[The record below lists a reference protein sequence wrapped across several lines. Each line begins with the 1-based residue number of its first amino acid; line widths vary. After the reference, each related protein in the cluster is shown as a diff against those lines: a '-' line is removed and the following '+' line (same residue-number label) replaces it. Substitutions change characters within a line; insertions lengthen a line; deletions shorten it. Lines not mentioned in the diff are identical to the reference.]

1 MKPGRIV
8 ALVVGCLL
16 VLPGVA
22 MLAGGAAL
30 TAVYAFGRD
39 ADGYFEADLTTI
51 ESPTVA
57 VVAGPADFGDEATPD
72 WVFGALDLDLRLQV
86 SSTSTD
92 RAVFVGIGRDEDVD
106 AYLAGVAFDEV
117 DDIDGRRVDYRTR
130 SGGDEVT
137 PPTEESFWAVSADG
151 VGTQEITWQPESGR
165 WTAVVMNADG
175 SPGIA
180 VDVDVGAKAGFL
192 LPLAITLLVLGLV
205 ITGGGV
211 ALIVVGASGAR
222 REHGELPPPATAE
235 PAVVAERVTGDP
247 VSVSAQLDPSLSR
260 WQWLVK
266 WFLAIPH
273 FIVLV
278 FLWIAFVVL
287 TVVAFFAILF
297 TRRYPRGMFDF
308 NVGVLRW
315 TWRVGYYAT
324 TGGLGTDRY
333 PPFSLHAEPG
343 DLAALDVAYPEDL
356 SRWLPLVKW
365 FLAIPHLVI
374 LGLLYGTGTAVAD
387 DDVFVVGAL
396 GLLGVL
402 VLIAAVALLFTGRY
416 LRGLFDLII
425 GLNRWAF
432 RVIAYVALMTDRYPP
447 FRLDQGPDEPID
459 AQLTDPDATPR

>member
-22 MLAGGAAL
+22 MVAGGAAL
-30 TAVYAFGRD
+30 TAAYAFARD
-39 ADGYFEADLTTI
+39 ADGYFDADLAPI

-72 WVFGALDLDLRLQV
+72 WVFGALDVDVRLQV
-86 SSTSTD
+86 TNSATD

-106 AYLAGVAFDEV
+106 AYLTGVAFDEV
-117 DDIDGRRVDYRTR
+117 DDIDGRRVDYRRR
-130 SGGDEVT
+130 SGGDEIT

-180 VDVDVGAKAGFL
+180 ADVEVGAKAGFL
-192 LPLAITLLVLGLV
+192 LPLAITLLVVGLL
-205 ITGGGV
+205 ITAGGV
-211 ALIVVGASGAR
+211 TLIVVGASGAR
-222 REHGELPPPATAE
+222 RDHGQMLPPPAVAEPGTAAAATAE
-235 PAVVAERVTGDP
+235 TATGSP
-247 VSVSAQLDPSLSR
+247 VSLVAQLDPALSR

-273 FIVLV
+273 VIVLV

-315 TWRVGYYAT
+315 TWRVGYYAA

-343 DLAALDVAYPEDL
+343 DPATLDIAYPEDL
-356 SRWLPLVKW
+356 NRWLPLVKW

-374 LGLLYGTGTAVAD
+374 LAVLFGSGTAIAD
-387 DDVFVVGAL
+387 DDVFVV

-402 VLIAAVALLFTGRY
+402 VLIAAVGLLFTGRY
-416 LRGLFDLII
+416 PRGLFDLIV

-432 RVIAYVALMTDRYPP
+432 RVMAYVALMTDRYPP
-447 FRLDQGPDEPID
+447 FRLDQGPDEPSE
-459 AQLTDPDATPR
+459 TSPSSSTR